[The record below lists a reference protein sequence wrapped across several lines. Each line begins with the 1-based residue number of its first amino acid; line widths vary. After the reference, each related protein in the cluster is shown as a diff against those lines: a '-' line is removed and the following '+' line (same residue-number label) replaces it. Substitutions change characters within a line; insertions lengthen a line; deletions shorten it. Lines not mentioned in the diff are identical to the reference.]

1 MEEGN
6 GDWIRDRGDSV
17 FTRIQGYYSVQVRKN
32 SWGDNEGEDTG
43 YIIYVLMF
51 LYEFLCY
58 KKRKKRHTK
67 KPNMRKISVAT
78 LFLMNFVALSNYDFC
93 GFDIC
98 CLMVFVA
105 NEVCLLLRML
115 P

>member
-43 YIIYVLMF
+43 FWERLHNSGGSLVVRHVERPSRAAGGPTVMF
-51 LYEFLCY
+51 I
-58 KKRKKRHTK
+58 K
-67 KPNMRKISVAT
+67 
-78 LFLMNFVALSNYDFC
+78 NFV
-93 GFDIC
+93 
-98 CLMVFVA
+98 
-105 NEVCLLLRML
+105 E
-115 P
+115 